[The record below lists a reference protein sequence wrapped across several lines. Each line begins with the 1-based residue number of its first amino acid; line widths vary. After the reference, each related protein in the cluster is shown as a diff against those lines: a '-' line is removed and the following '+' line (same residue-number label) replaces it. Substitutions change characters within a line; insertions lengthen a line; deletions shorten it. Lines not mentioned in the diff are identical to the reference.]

1 MPRFP
6 LPRVPAFLHRGV
18 ALGAVL
24 SAAAGVSIGA
34 AQAGSPAPAAAP
46 TTSAAPAAGW
56 NTRLMHDLARVSAG
70 HSAGI
75 GVYVRDLETGVAAR
89 FQSSESWYLASTV
102 KVPVAIAV
110 LRGIERGQYK
120 LDTTVTLEASD
131 YVDGAGL
138 TNRNPVGSALTIR
151 YLIDQMIVYS
161 DNTASDMLIGL
172 VGVDELN
179 ALVRE
184 LVPEGFG
191 RITRLAEV
199 RRLAYGNLTPAARRL
214 SGRELIQLNRQ
225 RSDADRLQM
234 LSRFTGTPVAQ
245 FRLPSLE
252 EAYDAYYASGLNSA
266 RLDAY
271 GELLARLAQGQALA
285 PASTDYLLRVME
297 RVATGTHRIK
307 AGLPPAV
314 AFAHKTGTQRRRF
327 CDAGITYAP
336 AAGPPGAAPTTPPH
350 AGHPQRA
357 VVVACTRDELSL
369 QRSESALRQIGAA
382 VCRSGL
388 VTQGVV
394 NAPSCP
400 VVVAAAGGAA
410 RLPADPAE
418 ER

>member
-1 MPRFP
+1 MPRSP
-6 LPRVPAFLHRGV
+6 LPRIPASLHRR
-18 ALGAVL
+18 AVF
-24 SAAAGVSIGA
+24 AAALLAAATVLGGV
-34 AQAGSPAPAAAP
+34 AQAGSSAPAASDAAPPAPA
-46 TTSAAPAAGW
+46 SGW
-56 NTRLMHDLARVSAG
+56 NTRLVHDLAQVSAG

-75 GVYVRDLETGVAAR
+75 GVYVRDLDTGVAAR

-138 TNRNPVGSALTIR
+138 TNRNPVGSALSIR
-151 YLIDQMIVYS
+151 YLIEQMIVYS

-172 VGVDELN
+172 VGVDALN
-179 ALVRE
+179 ALVAE
-184 LVPEGFG
+184 LVPQGFG

-225 RSDADRLQM
+225 RSDADRMQM
-234 LSRFTGTPVAQ
+234 LSRFTGTPVAKFQ
-245 FRLPSLE
+245 LPSLE

-271 GELLARLAQGQALA
+271 GELLARLAEGQALG

-307 AGLPPAV
+307 AGLPPGV
-314 AFAHKTGTQRRRF
+314 VFAHKTGTQRRRF
-327 CDAGITYAP
+327 CDAGIAYTP
-336 AAGPPGAAPTTPPH
+336 AAGADTAAPTTPPH
-350 AGHPQRA
+350 AGHPHRA

-369 QRSESALRQIGAA
+369 QRSELALRQIGAA

-400 VVVAAAGGAA
+400 VVVAAAGGPA
-410 RLPADPAE
+410 RLPADAAE

>member
-1 MPRFP
+1 M
-6 LPRVPAFLHRGV
+6 
-18 ALGAVL
+18 AL
-24 SAAAGVSIGA
+24 AAAAIAFAGA
-34 AQAGSPAPAAAP
+34 AQAESPVSATAHNA
-46 TTSAAPAAGW
+46 SAAQATGW
-56 NTRLMHDLARVSAG
+56 NTRLVHDLAQVAAG
-70 HSAGI
+70 HNAGI

-89 FQSSESWYLASTV
+89 FQSSQSWYLASTV

-110 LRGIERGQYK
+110 LRGIERGQYT

-138 TNRNPVGSALTIR
+138 TNRNPVGSALPIR
-151 YLIDQMIVYS
+151 YLIEQMIVYS

-172 VGVDELN
+172 VGVDALN
-179 ALVRE
+179 ALVKE

-234 LSRFTGTPVAQ
+234 LSRFTGTPVARFQ
-245 FRLPSLE
+245 LPSLE

-271 GELLARLAQGQALA
+271 GELLARLARGQALA

-297 RVATGTHRIK
+297 RVATGTHRIQ

-314 AFAHKTGTQRRRF
+314 VFAHKTGTQRRRF
-327 CDAGITYAP
+327 CDAGITYTPAP
-336 AAGPPGAAPTTPPH
+336 GPAGAAPTTAPH

-369 QRSESALRQIGAA
+369 QRSELALRQIGAA

-400 VVVAAAGGAA
+400 VVVAAAGGPA